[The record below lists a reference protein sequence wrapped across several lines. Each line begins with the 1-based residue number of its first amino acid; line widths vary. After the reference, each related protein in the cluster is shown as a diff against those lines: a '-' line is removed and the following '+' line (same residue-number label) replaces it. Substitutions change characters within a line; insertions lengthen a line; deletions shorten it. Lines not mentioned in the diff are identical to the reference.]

1 MIYFL
6 NLPQH
11 FTVFGLS
18 IPMFGFI
25 LVVLMILYLKDY
37 GAAKKLQ
44 QYK

>member
-1 MIYFL
+1 MTRQKGVAL
-6 NLPQH
+6 
-11 FTVFGLS
+11 
-18 IPMFGFI
+18 